1 MYVICE
7 KDGNVMKVDDLKTQT
22 REMLLSNLLK
32 LKEHQFKLVMQKSIG
47 QLRQTHL
54 LKENRRSIAR
64 IKMMLTQKCE
74 GN

>member
-1 MYVICE
+1 
-7 KDGNVMKVDDLKTQT
+7 MKVDDLKTQT